1 MRFGSSL
8 KRSKNVDLELF
19 ITRKSSNSR
28 KQSLVEPNC
37 EGDDDIVENS
47 NESSKGD
54 SYSSNLAPTRK
65 AKI

>member
-37 EGDDDIVENS
+37 EGDDIVENS

-54 SYSSNLAPTRK
+54 SYSSNLAPTRF